1 MSMKLF
7 ISISI
12 LVAFCSCSRQKES
25 VENSV
30 AANEPEA
37 ISFSGKPLFAKPVE
51 PAALAKSDSSINAIR
66 SKENLTEDDF
76 VEIGKHY
83 VATNRYKLAIS
94 NYSEGLSKF
103 PNSYKLLRN
112 RGHRYITLRKL
123 NEAIKDLKKAEE
135 LIPAVGEEMEYGLDG
150 KPTATVRHQI
160 YYHIGV
166 YQFLKKDYIKAAA
179 AFEKALAAADN
190 SKNIVGASDWLYNCY
205 MRIGRKDKADE
216 LLRPIT
222 PDYVEDKDQAYF
234 RRVLFY
240 KRLIKDEELID
251 IAMLPEKMS
260 IQDVTKL
267 YGLANWYKYQGNSAK
282 SKELYMLVLQSDG
295 WPGFAYAAAEKE
307 MIP

>member
-1 MSMKLF
+1 MKPF
-7 ISISI
+7 TFVVI
-12 LVAFCSCSRQKES
+12 LITLCSCSNQKEH
-25 VENSV
+25 VENSTPS
-30 AANEPEA
+30 NDPEA
-37 ISFSGKPLFAKPVE
+37 ISFSGKPLFAKEAE
-51 PAALAKSDSSINAIR
+51 PAALAKSDSTIKTIL
-66 SKENLTEDDF
+66 SKGDLTEDDF

-83 VATNRYKLAIS
+83 VATNRYKLAVS
-94 NYSEGLSKF
+94 NYSEGLEKF

-123 NEAIKDLKKAEE
+123 NEAIRDLEKAEE

-150 KPTATVRHQI
+150 KPTATLRHQI
-160 YYHIGV
+160 HYHIGV
-166 YQFLKKDYIKAAA
+166 FQFLKKDYIKAAI

-190 SKNIVGASDWLYNCY
+190 SKNAVGASDWLYNCY

-216 LLRPIT
+216 LLKPIT

-240 KRLIKDEELID
+240 KGLIRADELID
-251 IAMLPEKMS
+251 VTMPSEKMS

-267 YGLANWYKYQGNSAK
+267 YGLANWYKYQGNSEK
-282 SKELYMLVLQSDG
+282 STELYKLVLQSDG

-307 MIP
+307 MIQ

>member
-1 MSMKLF
+1 MKPF
-7 ISISI
+7 IYAVI
-12 LVAFCSCSRQKES
+12 LITLCSCSKQKEPAK
-25 VENSV
+25 NSTPS
-30 AANEPEA
+30 NEPEA
-37 ISFSGKPLFAKPVE
+37 ISFSGKPLFAKAAE
-51 PAALAKSDSSINAIR
+51 PAALAKSDSTINTIL
-66 SKENLTEDDF
+66 SKGNLTEDDF

-83 VATNRYKLAIS
+83 VATNRYKLAVT
-94 NYSEGLSKF
+94 NYSEGLTKF

-123 NEAIKDLKKAEE
+123 NEAIRDLEKAEE
-135 LIPAVGEEMEYGLDG
+135 LIPAVGDEMEYGLDG

-160 YYHIGV
+160 HYHIGV

-190 SKNIVGASDWLYNCY
+190 TKNAVGASDWLYNCY
-205 MRIGRKDKADE
+205 IRIGRKDKADE
-216 LLRPIT
+216 LLKPIT

-240 KRLIKDEELID
+240 KGLIKAEELID
-251 IAMLPEKMS
+251 VTMPPEKMS

-267 YGLANWYKYQGNSAK
+267 YGLANWHKYKGNSGMANEYYK
-282 SKELYMLVLQSDG
+282 IILQSDG

>member
-1 MSMKLF
+1 MKYF
-7 ISISI
+7 IFLGI
-12 LVAFCSCSRQKES
+12 LALCSCSKQKES
-25 VENSV
+25 AENSTSP
-30 AANEPEA
+30 NEPEA
-37 ISFSGKPLFAKPVE
+37 ISFSGKPLFSKAVE
-51 PAALAKSDSSINAIR
+51 PVALAKSDSSINAIR
-66 SKENLTEDDF
+66 GNENLTEDDF

-83 VATNRYKLAIS
+83 VATNRYKLAIA
-94 NYSEGLSKF
+94 NYSEGLVKF
-103 PNSYKLLRN
+103 PDSYKLLRN

-123 NEAIKDLKKAEE
+123 NEAIRDLEKAAE

-166 YQFLKKDYIKAAA
+166 YHFLKKDYIKAAA

-190 SKNIVGASDWLYNCY
+190 SKNAVGASDWLYNCY

-216 LLRPIT
+216 LLKPIT

-240 KRLIKDEELID
+240 KGLIGANELID
-251 IAMLPEKMS
+251 ITMPPEKMS

-267 YGLANWYKYQGNSAK
+267 YGLANWYKYQGNSEK
-282 SKELYMLVLQSDG
+282 SKELYNLVLQSDG

-307 MIP
+307 LIP

>member
-1 MSMKLF
+1 MKHF
-7 ISISI
+7 IYVAI
-12 LVAFCSCSRQKES
+12 LALCSCSKPKES
-25 VENSV
+25 VENSSSP
-30 AANEPEA
+30 NEPEA
-37 ISFSGKPLFAKPVE
+37 ISFSGKPLYAKQVE
-51 PAALAKSDSSINAIR
+51 PLALAKSDSSINAIR
-66 SKENLTEDDF
+66 NKEKLTEDDF

-94 NYSEGLSKF
+94 NYTEGLEKF
-103 PNSYKLLRN
+103 PTSYKLLRN
-112 RGHRYITLRKL
+112 RGHRYITVRKL
-123 NEAIKDLKKAEE
+123 KEAIRDLEKAAE

-160 YYHIGV
+160 FYHIGV
-166 YQFLKKDYIKAAA
+166 YQFLKKDYIKASS

-190 SKNIVGASDWLYNCY
+190 TKNAVGASDWLYNCY

-216 LLRPIT
+216 LLKPIT

-240 KRLIKDEELID
+240 KNLIEADELID
-251 IAMLPEKMS
+251 ITMPVEKMS

-267 YGLANWYKYQGNSAK
+267 YGLANWYKYQGNSEK
-282 SKELYMLVLQSDG
+282 SKELYAIILKSDG

-307 MIP
+307 MIKD